1 MTTNKPTHPFA
12 RIISLA
18 KTGPVAIG
26 LRFVD
31 QTRRKMTGA
40 PHWSL
45 SEITPQ
51 LYCGGQHYPEGYQEM
66 LDKGITG
73 IVNMREAHISD
84 EDKNIAGPNHL
95 HLATRDNTPP
105 QVDDLIQGAEFIRD
119 QIDEG
124 GKVYVHCGVG
134 VGRAPTMTA
143 AYLITT
149 GLSPDEALKT
159 IRKKRP
165 FIHLTGKQRKVLD
178 EFENKWQEKH
188 GSQQANTGEVNK
200 GKADESTS

>member
-1 MTTNKPTHPFA
+1 MPPLYTQTKRLMTTNKPTNPLN

-18 KTGPVAIG
+18 KTGPKAIT

-31 QTRRKMTGA
+31 QTYRKRTGA
-40 PHWSL
+40 PHWEL

-84 EDKNIAGPNHL
+84 VDKGIEGPHHL

-105 QVDDLIQGAEFIRD
+105 KVDDLIKGAEFIQER
-119 QIDEG
+119 IDEG

-149 GLSPDEALKT
+149 GMSPDEALSF
-159 IRKKRP
+159 IRDKRA
-165 FIHLTGKQRKVLD
+165 FIHLTGRQRRVLD
-178 EFENKWQEKH
+178 EFEQKWHETH
-188 GSQQANTGEVNK
+188 
-200 GKADESTS
+200 

>member
-1 MTTNKPTHPFA
+1 MTNEKPTNPFN

-18 KTGPVAIG
+18 KTGPAAIT

-31 QTRRKMTGA
+31 QTYRKRTGA
-40 PHWSL
+40 PYWKL

-51 LYCGGQHYPEGYQEM
+51 LYCGGQHYPEGLQEM

-73 IVNMREAHISD
+73 IVNMREAHLSD
-84 EDKNIAGPNHL
+84 VDKGIAGPNHL

-105 QVDDLIQGAEFIRD
+105 QVDDLVKGAEFIRD
-119 QIDEG
+119 QIEDG

-165 FIHLTGKQRKVLD
+165 FIHLTGRQRKVLD
-178 EFENKWQEKH
+178 EFECQWHERQRE
-188 GSQQANTGEVNK
+188 
-200 GKADESTS
+200 

>member
-1 MTTNKPTHPFA
+1 MTTEKPPSQLT
-12 RIISLA
+12 RIVSLA
-18 KTGPVAIG
+18 RTGPAAIT

-31 QTRRKMTGA
+31 QTYRKRTGE
-40 PHWSL
+40 PFWRL

-51 LYCGGQHYPEGYQEM
+51 LYCGGQHYPSGYQNM

-84 EDKNIAGPNHL
+84 EDKGIAGPNHL

-105 QVDDLIQGAEFIRD
+105 QVDDLIKGAEFIRD
-119 QIDEG
+119 QIEDG

-143 AYLITT
+143 AYLIST
-149 GLSPDEALKT
+149 GLSPNEALKK
-159 IRKKRP
+159 IRKERP
-165 FIHLTGKQRKVLD
+165 FIHLTRKQRKVLD
-178 EFENKWQEKH
+178 EFERAWHEKY
-188 GSQQANTGEVNK
+188 G
-200 GKADESTS
+200 